1 MTRPTVF
8 ALSTAPGKAGLA
20 VLRVSG
26 PRARDA
32 AEKLAG
38 KIPPPR
44 RAALLALRH
53 PDSGE
58 VLDRGLVLFFPAPN
72 SFTGEDVVEFHVHGG
87 RASVAGVLDALSAL
101 EGLRPAEPGEFTR
114 RGFENGRLDL
124 SEAEALAD
132 LIDAETAAQR
142 RQALDGMTG
151 GIGAAAEEWRARL
164 IEIQALAEA
173 EIDFSDEGDVPSGL
187 LDRAREQAQ
196 LLADDVERIL
206 AQGSSGERLR
216 EGASVVIAGPPNAGK
231 SSFLNAVARRDVVI
245 VSPHAGTTRDV
256 VEVALDLGG
265 YPVTLI
271 DTAGLRDSADEVEQ
285 EGVRRARA
293 RAEAADL
300 VLWFEEAG
308 ATTPEAVP
316 DFGVTC
322 WRVLNKIDL
331 QGQKAAEAPETFQL
345 SVRTGEGLE
354 RLLAAL
360 SAWLVESFRQSAPV
374 VITRARH
381 RAALEEALADLRRAG
396 EGGDKPPELIAEDL
410 RLSSRALGRI
420 SGRVDV
426 EEVLGSIF
434 SSFCIGK

>member
-32 AEKLAG
+32 VDRLAG

-44 RAALLALRH
+44 HAALLALRH
-53 PDSGE
+53 PESGE

-87 RASVAGVLDALSAL
+87 RASIAGVLDALGAL

-151 GIGAAAEEWRARL
+151 GIGAAAEGWRARL
-164 IEIQALAEA
+164 IEIQALVEA

-187 LDRAREQAQ
+187 LDRAREQAE
-196 LLADDVERIL
+196 LLADDVARVL

-216 EGASVVIAGPPNAGK
+216 EGAAVVIAGPPNAGK

-265 YPVTLI
+265 FPVTLI
-271 DTAGLRDSADEVEQ
+271 DTAGLRDSVDEVEQ

-308 ATTPEAVP
+308 AAEPEVPP
-316 DFGVTC
+316 DFGVPC

-331 QGQKAAEAPETFQL
+331 QGAKAADAPGTFQL

-354 RLLAAL
+354 RLLVAL
-360 SAWLVESFRQSAPV
+360 SAWLAESFRQSTPV

-381 RAALEEALADLRRAG
+381 RAALEEALVDLRRAG

-426 EEVLGSIF
+426 EELLGSIF